1 VLFAVGTQEGRVAHR
16 LQRFNLDSETW
27 WSMIRAMAAIAGLI
41 CGLVLA
47 VNTCVPIYDFLW
59 PHASDRNQGGV
70 GFFLVLVL
78 APVFMFVGMIAGV
91 VVGGWA
97 SKKR

>member
-1 VLFAVGTQEGRVAHR
+1 VQRR
-16 LQRFNLDSETW
+16 IQRFNLDLETW
-27 WSMIRAMAAIAGLI
+27 WSMIRALAAITGLI

-47 VNTCVPIYDFLW
+47 VNTCVPIYDFFW
-59 PHASDRNQGGV
+59 PHGSDKREGGAAYF
-70 GFFLVLVL
+70 GLLVL
-78 APVFMFVGMIAGV
+78 APLFMFVGMTIGV